1 MISDLAIDFLIIVP
15 MSIISPVWVWVYLH
29 CNEESDLSA
38 STVC

>member
-15 MSIISPVWVWVYLH
+15 MSIISPVWVYLH